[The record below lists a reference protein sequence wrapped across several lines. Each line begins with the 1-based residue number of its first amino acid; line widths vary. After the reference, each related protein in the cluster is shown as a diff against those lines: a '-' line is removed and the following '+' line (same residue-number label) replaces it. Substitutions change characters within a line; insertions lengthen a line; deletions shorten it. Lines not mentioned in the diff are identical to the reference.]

1 MHSFPMLTRH
11 WISTGAVFGIT
22 GVFLQIVAVD
32 PATNK
37 ARYTQNYLND
47 SKGSTKKWV
56 AVTGSHVAFAV
67 MNDGSGFLVPC
78 NYLATIN
85 NLSSAVTKTETQTMK
100 VIYTITE
107 V

>member
-1 MHSFPMLTRH
+1 ML
-11 WISTGAVFGIT
+11 
-22 GVFLQIVAVD
+22 FLESRAYFCKLCGLNSWNYRLAAVD